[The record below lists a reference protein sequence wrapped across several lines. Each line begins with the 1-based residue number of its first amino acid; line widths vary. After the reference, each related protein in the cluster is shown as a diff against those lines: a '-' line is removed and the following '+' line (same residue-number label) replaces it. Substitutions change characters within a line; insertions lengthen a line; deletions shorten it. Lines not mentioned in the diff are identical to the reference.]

1 MKSVIIGAG
10 PAGIAAAKELATRK
24 PWEEITVIEKDR
36 FPYSRCMLHG
46 YLAGEREEKQL
57 SFVPEDFFDQNG
69 IRFLGGV
76 QVKKINT
83 SEKTIITE
91 SGGMDYDKLLIA
103 AGSVYSIPPIPNF
116 RNAGNVFGFRD
127 LKDAKL
133 LKEKCRSGTRVIIV
147 GSGLIGLDVAY
158 ALSRS
163 GVEVSVVEM
172 ASRIMPLQTDE
183 FSAKRYQNLFEKQ
196 GVRFFLG
203 VGASDSHMDENENIR
218 EVVLSDGTVL
228 SCDVLVVAAGVR
240 PNTAFLN
247 GTDIFINRG
256 IQVDEFM
263 RTSCQD
269 IYAAGDVTGLSGIWP
284 NAVEQ
289 GRLAAI
295 NMAGGNE
302 AYTDRFCVK
311 NTCNFFGLPMLSVGN
326 VGADGDNYTVF
337 TQTSRTQYKKLV
349 LQDDCVV
356 GALFQ
361 GDITG
366 TGIWQ
371 YLIKNHIDVSNI
383 EKSLFCI
390 SIADFHYFDED
401 IRRKREESVLKLM

>member
-1 MKSVIIGAG
+1 M
-10 PAGIAAAKELATRK
+10 
-24 PWEEITVIEKDR
+24 
-36 FPYSRCMLHG
+36 
-46 YLAGEREEKQL
+46 
-57 SFVPEDFFDQNG
+57 
-69 IRFLGGV
+69 
-76 QVKKINT
+76 
-83 SEKTIITE
+83 
-91 SGGMDYDKLLIA
+91 
-103 AGSVYSIPPIPNF
+103 
-116 RNAGNVFGFRD
+116 
-127 LKDAKL
+127 
-133 LKEKCRSGTRVIIV
+133 

-311 NTCNFFGLPMLSVGN
+311 IPVTFWT
-326 VGADGDNYTVF
+326 AY
-337 TQTSRTQYKKLV
+337 
-349 LQDDCVV
+349 
-356 GALFQ
+356 A
-361 GDITG
+361 
-366 TGIWQ
+366 
-371 YLIKNHIDVSNI
+371 
-383 EKSLFCI
+383 FC
-390 SIADFHYFDED
+390 
-401 IRRKREESVLKLM
+401 RKCRSGR